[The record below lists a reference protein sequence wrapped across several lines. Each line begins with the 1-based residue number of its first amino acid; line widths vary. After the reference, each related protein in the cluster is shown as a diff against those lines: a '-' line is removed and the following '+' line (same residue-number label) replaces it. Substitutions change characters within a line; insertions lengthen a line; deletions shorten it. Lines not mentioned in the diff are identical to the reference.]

1 MPTAEMIDEID
12 EINFLE
18 DLNQLTQV
26 DIPEKQAKA
35 FIKLIAKNNRKILN
49 KTLTKTD
56 IKELEWKIEGLR
68 KDTFTA
74 IESLRKDTTLE
85 LAKTNSQIESLR
97 KDTTIEIQKSKNELL
112 IWMFGMLTTFTG
124 IIFSI
129 VKFVK

>member
-1 MPTAEMIDEID
+1 MSTAEMIDEID

-18 DLNQLTQV
+18 DLNQLTQA

-35 FIKLIAKNNRKILN
+35 FIKLIAKNNQK
-49 KTLTKTD
+49 LTKTD
-56 IKELEWKIEGLR
+56 IKLLELRIEDFR